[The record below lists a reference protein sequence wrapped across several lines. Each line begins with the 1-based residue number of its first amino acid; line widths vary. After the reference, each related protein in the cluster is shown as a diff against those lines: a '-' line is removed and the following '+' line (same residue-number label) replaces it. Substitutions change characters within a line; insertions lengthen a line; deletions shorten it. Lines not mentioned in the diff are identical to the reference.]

1 MSKTKATTAKSAAR
15 AKPSTSHGA
24 RSGPRRRKQKAWRWV
39 VDNRMRDWGDID
51 FVRQVIRV
59 NHAMHKREGERL
71 IDTLF
76 HEELHRLFPRLGERA
91 ICLMTKA
98 LLPTL
103 SHKYKAQLY
112 ARIRMR

>member
-1 MSKTKATTAKSAAR
+1 MSKAKKRTARPAAR
-15 AKPSTSHGA
+15 SKTAGTRGDSRRAKEKS
-24 RSGPRRRKQKAWRWV
+24 WRWV

-51 FVRQVIRV
+51 FERRVIRV

-76 HEELHRLFPRLGERA
+76 HEELHRLFPRLGEWA

-103 SHKYKAQLY
+103 SRRYKAQLY
-112 ARIRMR
+112 ARIRVR

>member
-1 MSKTKATTAKSAAR
+1 MSKAKAKAAR
-15 AKPSTSHGA
+15 SRSRAKA
-24 RSGPRRRKQKAWRWV
+24 AASGQDRGKRRKKQKSWRWV
-39 VDNRMRDWGDID
+39 IDNRMRNWGDID
-51 FVRQVIRV
+51 FERRVIRV

-76 HEELHRLFPRLGERA
+76 HEELHRLFPRLGEWA

-103 SHKYKAQLY
+103 SRRYKAQLY
-112 ARIRMR
+112 ARIRVR